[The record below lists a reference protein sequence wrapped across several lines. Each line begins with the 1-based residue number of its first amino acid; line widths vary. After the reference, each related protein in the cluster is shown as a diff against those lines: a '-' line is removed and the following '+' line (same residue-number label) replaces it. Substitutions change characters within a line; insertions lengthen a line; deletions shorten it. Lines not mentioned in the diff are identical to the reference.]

1 MAKYKVMVIKLR
13 CFSRKI
19 TDVSRDVTA
28 STSIS
33 TQMVSET
40 KYMLLSVC
48 QIANLGLRGRLV

>member
-1 MAKYKVMVIKLR
+1 MVIKLR